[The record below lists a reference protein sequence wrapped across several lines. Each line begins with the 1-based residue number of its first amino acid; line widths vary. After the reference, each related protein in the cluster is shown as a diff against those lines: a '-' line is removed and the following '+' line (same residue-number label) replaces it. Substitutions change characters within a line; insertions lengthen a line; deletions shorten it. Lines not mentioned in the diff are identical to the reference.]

1 MRARAPASGTR
12 RVAAFAIDYAVIA
25 AYIGFLTGLNIAVR
39 AALHQRLALPRTNAA
54 KIEGHAVAFLTL
66 TVPVALYFALS
77 EASRSRATMGKRA
90 LGLRVTRM
98 DGGRVPLGRSLL
110 RSAVKFAPWE
120 VAHTAIWHTPGQP
133 FVSPPATRNVVGYA
147 LALCGAAWYAGALFV
162 GARRTPYD
170 RIAGTLVVSDAADGP
185 AATAMVGGG
194 VVAIAVI
201 GSG

>member
-1 MRARAPASGTR
+1 MRGRAPASGTR
-12 RVAAFAIDYAVIA
+12 RVAAFAIDYAAIA
-25 AYIGFLTGLNIAVR
+25 AYIGLLTGLSIAVR
-39 AALHQRLALPRTNAA
+39 AALHQRLALPRTDAA

-77 EASRSRATMGKRA
+77 EASCSRATLGKRA
-90 LGLRVTRM
+90 LGLRVTTM

-133 FVSPPATRNVVGYA
+133 FISPPAARNVAGYA
-147 LALCGAAWYAGALFV
+147 LALGGATWYAGALFV

-170 RIAGTLVVSDAADGP
+170 RIAGTTVVSDAVVGP
-185 AATAMVGGG
+185 AATAVVEGG
-194 VVAIAVI
+194 VVAIVVI
-201 GSG
+201 EPG